1 MGVDTKGFV
10 TTSFKNVM
18 LVAELLERSLDRLI
32 RAEKCRL
39 EGVNARAFSPKYQMV
54 NIRLRP
60 SSDGLNL
67 VFKLNGEERSMS
79 VFFSCDCD
87 HKDTAPASLS
97 LSLGAWGH
105 SVLLVK
111 QALYALSVLGPTYIN
126 ENDATSVGYIPLG
139 LPRLTV
145 KDAMGLQFIPM
156 HRLAEWIAA
165 WDRGEFA
172 SAMLSFDE
180 FFGMPE
186 DSIRNL
192 VQNKVT
198 GESYTPN
205 PEQLACF
212 IEELREIKEHAE
224 TAPPAFIEAHHAATA
239 DLATSPA
246 RPAPEQ

>member
-32 RAEKCRL
+32 RAEKRRL

-111 QALYALSVLGPTYIN
+111 QALYALSVLGPAYIN
-126 ENDATSVGYIPLG
+126 ENDATSIGYVSLG

-145 KDAMGLQFIPM
+145 KDAMGMQFIPM
-156 HRLAEWIAA
+156 HRLAAWIAA
-165 WDRGEFA
+165 WDLGEF
-172 SAMLSFDE
+172 SSSQLSFDE
-180 FFGMPE
+180 FFGMKE
-186 DSIRNL
+186 EFIRKL
-192 VQNKVT
+192 VRNQGGAVAATNHT
-198 GESYTPN
+198 
-205 PEQLACF
+205 EQLAGF

-224 TAPPAFIEAHHAATA
+224 AAPPSFIEAHYAAT
-239 DLATSPA
+239 PGQ
-246 RPAPEQ
+246 EN